1 MLEVITPEMFIFS
14 GSFDSMLSIQ
24 VSLQF
29 GFVCVD
35 SDMSGKIPEVNIR
48 SSYALEFSLSI
59 LCKST
64 LKSPT
69 RYKCFAG
76 QFSRMH

>member
-35 SDMSGKIPEVNIR
+35 SDMSGKFPEVNMR
-48 SSYALEFSLSI
+48 SSYML
-59 LCKST
+59 
-64 LKSPT
+64 
-69 RYKCFAG
+69 
-76 QFSRMH
+76 